1 MRVCSLADQI
11 FNIYKKSNELTNF
24 FKKHP
29 FFANCSNHSFISVQN
44 NDRRQLMDRAGG
56 FGTHRKRVKLL
67 IKHAWITTK

>member
-29 FFANCSNHSFISVQN
+29 FFTNCSNHSFISVQN

-56 FGTHRKRVKLL
+56 
-67 IKHAWITTK
+67 